1 MDESYVDCVDAEHVG
16 NHDSDDN
23 TDDDHD
29 SNNDIYGHVSMVYRW
44 YTDDLSMIYRWTIDD
59 VAMI

>member
-1 MDESYVDCVDAEHVG
+1 MDETYDTYVDDEHAD

-29 SNNDIYGHVSMVYRW
+29 NKNDIHARACNARVNTG
-44 YTDDLSMIYRWTIDD
+44 IY
-59 VAMI
+59 M